1 VSRNIKIVMQAATI
15 VAACFFAG
23 AQASAQSAP
32 KSAPS
37 PASGKPVI
45 VWKVSDGVS
54 PLTLPSPLVGRGER
68 VAAGRVRDAVAFVEI
83 QHLPA
88 ATLRALS
95 ATNWTPEQWQ
105 RAFTVQVETGNI
117 VDDVELPAMAGRYQI
132 VEQALRFEPQFP
144 FEPGVSYRAIVR
156 LNRLPGFN
164 TGEPPLSSVHRVP
177 KPELPSTT
185 VVSAVFPSADVLPE
199 NLLKFY
205 VHFSAPMSGGRI
217 YEHIRLLNEKGAPV
231 ELPFLEIDEE
241 LWNPDMTRL
250 TLFID
255 PGRIKRGVQPLEEIG
270 PALEEGKSFEL
281 VIDRAW
287 RDAQGRA
294 LKADFNK
301 RFRVGPPLREALD
314 AAKWKITAPAAGSNA
329 PLTVDFPWSMDA
341 ALAQRAIRVADPAGK
356 VMAGDVSLA
365 QNERRWTFAPAAA
378 WRGGAHTLLIQSTL
392 EDLSGNNIGK
402 PFEVDLFERVER
414 RVTNVTV
421 KVGFEVR

>member
-1 VSRNIKIVMQAATI
+1 VSRVIKIVTQAAMI
-15 VAACFFAG
+15 LAACFFAG
-23 AQASAQSAP
+23 AQPAP

-37 PASGKPVI
+37 PATGKPVI
-45 VWKVSDGVS
+45 VWKVSDDVS
-54 PLTLPSPLVGRGER
+54 PLTPPSPLGRGER
-68 VAAGRVRDAVAFVEI
+68 VAEGRVRGAGSFVDVV
-83 QHLPA
+83 HLPA

-95 ATNWTPEQWQ
+95 ATNWAPEQWQ

-117 VDDVELPAMAGRYQI
+117 VDDVELPAMAGRYR
-132 VEQALRFEPQFP
+132 VAEPVLRFEPQFP

-156 LNRLPGFN
+156 LNRLPGFYAN
-164 TGEPPLSSVHRVP
+164 EPPLSSVHRVP
-177 KPELPSTT
+177 KLELPSKT

-270 PALEEGKSFEL
+270 PALEEGKSFTL
-281 VIDRAW
+281 VLERAW
-287 RDAQGRA
+287 LDAAGRP
-294 LKADFNK
+294 LKATFEK
-301 RFRVGPPLREALD
+301 RFRVGPPLRD
-314 AAKWKITAPAAGSNA
+314 AIDPAKWKITAPAAGSTA
-329 PLTVDFPWSMDA
+329 PLTVDFPCSMDA
-341 ALAQRAIRVADPAGK
+341 ALAQRAIRVTDPAGK
-356 VMAGDVSLA
+356 VMTGDVSLA
-365 QNERRWTFAPAAA
+365 ENERRWTFAPAAA
-378 WRGGAHTLLIQSTL
+378 WRPGAHQLFIQSTL
-392 EDLSGNNIGK
+392 EDVAGNNIGK

-414 RVTNVTV
+414 RLTHTTV
-421 KVGFEVR
+421 RVRFEVR